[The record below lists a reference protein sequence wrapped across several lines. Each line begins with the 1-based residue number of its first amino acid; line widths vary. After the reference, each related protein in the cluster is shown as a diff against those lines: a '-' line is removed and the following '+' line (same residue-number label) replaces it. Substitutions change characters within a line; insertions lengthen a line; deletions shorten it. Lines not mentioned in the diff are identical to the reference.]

1 MTENTIDELMRR
13 PATSWKG
20 PKDPDLQQLI
30 NYLRQD
36 RMKADSGRKAKR
48 SEVAEKVDPELWKIV
63 AEGRKIVKPKAFR
76 RF

>member
-1 MTENTIDELMRR
+1 MSENTIDELMRR
-13 PATSWKG
+13 PASEWKG
-20 PKDPDLQQLI
+20 PRDPDIQQI
-30 NYLRQD
+30 IDYMRQD
-36 RMKADSGRKAKR
+36 RMKDSGKKAKR

>member
-1 MTENTIDELMRR
+1 MSENTIDELMRR
-13 PATSWKG
+13 PASEWKG
-20 PKDPDLQQLI
+20 PKDPDLQILI

-36 RMKADSGRKAKR
+36 RMKDSGKKAKR
-48 SEVAEKVDPELWKIV
+48 SEVAERVDPELWKIV

>member
-1 MTENTIDELMRR
+1 MSENTIDELMRR
-13 PATSWKG
+13 PASEWKG
-20 PKDPDLQQLI
+20 PKDPDLQILI

-36 RMKADSGRKAKR
+36 RMKDSGKKAKR
-48 SEVAEKVDPELWKIV
+48 SEVAEQVDPELWKIV

>member
-1 MTENTIDELMRR
+1 MSENTIDELMRR
-13 PATSWKG
+13 PASEWKG
-20 PKDPDLQQLI
+20 PKDPDLQILI

-36 RMKADSGRKAKR
+36 RMKDSGKKAKR
-48 SEVAEKVDPELWKIV
+48 SEVSEKVDPELWKIV

>member
-1 MTENTIDELMRR
+1 MSENTIDELMRR
-13 PATSWKG
+13 PASEWKG
-20 PKDPDLQQLI
+20 PKDPDLQILI

-36 RMKADSGRKAKR
+36 RMKDSGKKAKR

>member
-1 MTENTIDELMRR
+1 MENTIDELMRR
-13 PATSWKG
+13 PASEWKG
-20 PKDPDLQQLI
+20 PKDPDLQILI

-36 RMKADSGRKAKR
+36 RMKDSGKKAKR
-48 SEVAEKVDPELWKIV
+48 SEVAERVDPELWKIV

>member
-1 MTENTIDELMRR
+1 MENTIDELMRR
-13 PATSWKG
+13 PASEWKG
-20 PKDPDLQQLI
+20 PKDPDLQILI

-36 RMKADSGRKAKR
+36 RMKDSGKKAKR

>member
-1 MTENTIDELMRR
+1 MSENTIDELMRR
-13 PATSWKG
+13 PASEWKG
-20 PKDPDLQQLI
+20 PKDPDLQVLI
-30 NYLRQD
+30 DYLRQD
-36 RMKADSGRKAKR
+36 RMKDSGKKAKR

>member
-13 PATSWKG
+13 PASEWKG
-20 PKDPDLQQLI
+20 PKDPDLQILI

-36 RMKADSGRKAKR
+36 RMKDSGKKAKR